1 MDTLHIDLARAL
13 RAFRLELAL
22 DVEGVVALAGPSGA
36 GKSTVLRT
44 IAGLSRPDKGRIAL
58 GDAVWF
64 DSGAKV
70 DLRPEER
77 SVGLVFQD
85 YALFPH
91 MSVAD
96 NVAYG
101 GGKDSS
107 ELLARFG
114 IESLARLKPGEL
126 SGGERQRVALARALA
141 RDPGVLLLD
150 EPLAALD
157 AHTRARVRGELRGLL
172 KGLGLPTLVV
182 THSFEDAAALT
193 DRIGVLVEGQLVQMG
208 SAADLVAAP
217 TTPFVADFTGANLLT
232 GRARA
237 TGDGLTEVMLA
248 DGSAIVSTD
257 QLTGEVGA
265 VIHPWEVGI
274 ARAMPLDSMQNH
286 VRGAIESLVPVANR
300 MRIRVG
306 PLTAEI
312 TAESAARLSLAPGDE
327 VVASF
332 KASGTRLDPARLA
345 GGCRSDSGGFGLLLL
360 EAADQVGYVGDLL
373 LEILLILLEPL
384 QPLLTV
390 ADAPPDAG
398 PAPRMSMVT
407 TMHAFTS
414 PRRSRSGR

>member
-1 MDTLHIDLARAL
+1 MDTLHLDFARSL

-22 DVEGVVALAGPSGA
+22 AVDGVVAIAGPSGA

-44 IAGLSRPDKGRIAL
+44 IAGLTRPDSGRVAL
-58 GDAVWF
+58 DGSVWF
-64 DSGAKV
+64 DSESNI

-77 SVGLVFQD
+77 SVGFVFQD

-96 NVAYG
+96 NVGYG
-101 GGKDSS
+101 GGKQSGA
-107 ELLARFG
+107 LLARFG

-141 RDPGVLLLD
+141 RNPGVLLLD

-172 KGLGLPTLVV
+172 KGLDLPTLVV

-208 SAADLVAAP
+208 TAADLVAAP

-232 GRARA
+232 GHARE
-237 TGDGLTEVMLA
+237 TGDGLTEVVLS
-248 DGSAIVSTD
+248 DGSMIVSTD
-257 QLTGEVGA
+257 RLTGEVGA

-274 ARAMPLDSMQNH
+274 ARSMPLDSMQNH
-286 VRGAIESLVPVANR
+286 VRGAIESLVPIANR

-312 TAESAARLSLAPGDE
+312 TAESAARLNLAPGDE

-332 KASGTRLDPARLA
+332 KASGTRLIPLA
-345 GGCRSDSGGFGLLLL
+345 
-360 EAADQVGYVGDLL
+360 
-373 LEILLILLEPL
+373 
-384 QPLLTV
+384 
-390 ADAPPDAG
+390 
-398 PAPRMSMVT
+398 
-407 TMHAFTS
+407 
-414 PRRSRSGR
+414 

>member
-1 MDTLHIDLARAL
+1 MDTLHVDLARSL
-13 RAFRLELAL
+13 RSFRLELAL
-22 DVEGVVALAGPSGA
+22 EFDGVVALAGPSGA

-44 IAGLSRPDKGRIAL
+44 IAGLTRPDSGRIAL
-58 GDAVWF
+58 GTTLWF
-64 DSGAKV
+64 DSETNV

-101 GGKDSS
+101 GGRKSA

-114 IESLARLKPGEL
+114 IESLAQLKPGEL

-157 AHTRARVRGELRGLL
+157 SHTRARVRGELRGLL
-172 KGLGLPTLVV
+172 KGLDLPTLVV

-193 DRIGVLVEGQLVQMG
+193 DRIGVLVEGRLVQMG
-208 SAADLVAAP
+208 SPADLVAAP

-232 GRARA
+232 GSARA
-237 TGDGLTEVMLA
+237 AGDGLTEVDLT
-248 DGSAIVSTD
+248 DGIRIFSTD

-265 VIHPWEVGI
+265 VVHPWEIGI
-274 ARAMPLDSMQNH
+274 ARSMPLDSMQNH

-300 MRIRVG
+300 MRVRVG

-312 TAESAARLSLAPGDE
+312 TAESAARLALEPGDE

-332 KASGTRLDPARLA
+332 KASGTRL
-345 GGCRSDSGGFGLLLL
+345 
-360 EAADQVGYVGDLL
+360 
-373 LEILLILLEPL
+373 IPL
-384 QPLLTV
+384 
-390 ADAPPDAG
+390 G
-398 PAPRMSMVT
+398 
-407 TMHAFTS
+407 
-414 PRRSRSGR
+414 

>member
-1 MDTLHIDLARAL
+1 MDTLHVDLARSL
-13 RAFRLELAL
+13 RAFRLELEL
-22 DVEGVVALAGPSGA
+22 EFDGVVALAGPSGA

-44 IAGLSRPDKGRIAL
+44 IAGLTRPDSGRIAL
-58 GDAVWF
+58 GKTLWF
-64 DSGAKV
+64 DSETNV

-101 GGKDSS
+101 GGRKSA

-114 IESLARLKPGEL
+114 IESLAQLKPGEL

-157 AHTRARVRGELRGLL
+157 SHTRARVRGELRGLL
-172 KGLGLPTLVV
+172 KGLDLPTLVV

-193 DRIGVLVEGQLVQMG
+193 DRIGVLVEGRLVQMG

-232 GRARA
+232 GSARA
-237 TGDGLTEVMLA
+237 AGDGLTEVDLT
-248 DGSAIVSTD
+248 DGIRIFSTD

-265 VIHPWEVGI
+265 VVHPWEIGI
-274 ARAMPLDSMQNH
+274 ARSMPLDSMQNH

-300 MRIRVG
+300 MRVRVG

-312 TAESAARLSLAPGDE
+312 TAESAARLALEPGDE

-332 KASGTRLDPARLA
+332 KASGTRL
-345 GGCRSDSGGFGLLLL
+345 
-360 EAADQVGYVGDLL
+360 
-373 LEILLILLEPL
+373 IPL
-384 QPLLTV
+384 
-390 ADAPPDAG
+390 G
-398 PAPRMSMVT
+398 
-407 TMHAFTS
+407 
-414 PRRSRSGR
+414 

>member
-1 MDTLHIDLARAL
+1 M
-13 RAFRLELAL
+13 
-22 DVEGVVALAGPSGA
+22 
-36 GKSTVLRT
+36 
-44 IAGLSRPDKGRIAL
+44 
-58 GDAVWF
+58 
-64 DSGAKV
+64 
-70 DLRPEER
+70 
-77 SVGLVFQD
+77 SVG
-85 YALFPH
+85 
-91 MSVAD
+91 D

-157 AHTRARVRGELRGLL
+157 THTRARVRGELRGLL

-257 QLTGEVGA
+257 QLTGKVGA

-286 VRGAIESLVPVANR
+286 VRGPIESLVPVANR

-332 KASGTRLDPARLA
+332 KASGTRLIPLA
-345 GGCRSDSGGFGLLLL
+345 
-360 EAADQVGYVGDLL
+360 
-373 LEILLILLEPL
+373 
-384 QPLLTV
+384 
-390 ADAPPDAG
+390 
-398 PAPRMSMVT
+398 
-407 TMHAFTS
+407 
-414 PRRSRSGR
+414 

>member
-1 MDTLHIDLARAL
+1 M
-13 RAFRLELAL
+13 
-22 DVEGVVALAGPSGA
+22 
-36 GKSTVLRT
+36 
-44 IAGLSRPDKGRIAL
+44 
-58 GDAVWF
+58 WF

-157 AHTRARVRGELRGLL
+157 THTRARVRGELRGLL

-237 TGDGLTEVMLA
+237 TGDGLTEVDARRRKRDRL
-248 DGSAIVSTD
+248 DGSAD
-257 QLTGEVGA
+257 GRGRCR
-265 VIHPWEVGI
+265 HPPLGGRH
-274 ARAMPLDSMQNH
+274 RAGD
-286 VRGAIESLVPVANR
+286 
-300 MRIRVG
+300 
-306 PLTAEI
+306 
-312 TAESAARLSLAPGDE
+312 AARLDAEP
-327 VVASF
+327 
-332 KASGTRLDPARLA
+332 RAR
-345 GGCRSDSGGFGLLLL
+345 
-360 EAADQVGYVGDLL
+360 ADR
-373 LEILLILLEPL
+373 EPR
-384 QPLLTV
+384 
-390 ADAPPDAG
+390 ARGEPDAD
-398 PAPRMSMVT
+398 
-407 TMHAFTS
+407 
-414 PRRSRSGR
+414 PRRPADRGDHRRVRGPPRASLPATRSSRASRRAARGSSRSPSRRL